1 MLDEGRG
8 GLVRGYD
15 LGGFA
20 EMTRKFLIDSA
31 FKNDVVR
38 KAKRYVDG
46 EYSFSEYVDDLLRIQ
61 EGLVRNMLES
71 DERRASEG
79 QIS

>member
-1 MLDEGRG
+1 
-8 GLVRGYD
+8 
-15 LGGFA
+15 
-20 EMTRKFLIDSA
+20 MTRKFLGDSA

-38 KAKRYVDG
+38 KAKRYIDG

-71 DERRASEG
+71 NERRVSEG